1 MSDAFQPFLTRAV
14 SGTPLSTDEMRGAI
28 DLLLEGNVDPVQSG
42 AFLTAL
48 KMRGETAE
56 EIAGAAMAMRA
67 AAISFEGPEGA
78 VDTCGTGG
86 DGANTYNIS
95 TATALV
101 LAACGV
107 PVAKHGNRGVS
118 SASGSSDVLT
128 ALGVAIDG
136 APEKAKA
143 CLEEVGIAFLF
154 APSHHP
160 AMRHMAPIRKALGMR
175 TLFNLLGPLTNP
187 AGAKRQLLG
196 VYDRSLLMPIAE
208 TLHTLGSVA
217 AWVVH
222 GSDGLDEL
230 TVTGESY
237 VAVLENGLIEERT
250 VTPEEAKLERHPAE
264 ALKGGSPAENA
275 LALHRLLD
283 GESGAYRDAVVLNTA
298 AGLIVGGRTDDLA
311 TGARIAETVID
322 SGAAK
327 QLLVNFIAHTNGK
340 S

>member
-1 MSDAFQPFLTRAV
+1 MSEDFQKYLRRAAT
-14 SGTPLSTDEMRGAI
+14 GTPLTAEEMQGAI
-28 DLLLEGNVDPVQSG
+28 DLLLGGEVDPIQAG
-42 AFLTAL
+42 AFLMAL
-48 KMRGETAE
+48 KVRGESIAE
-56 EIAGAAMAMRA
+56 ITGAARAMRA

-78 VDTCGTGG
+78 IDTCGTGG

-107 PVAKHGNRGVS
+107 PVAKHGNRSVS

-136 APEKAKA
+136 APEKAA
-143 CLEEVGIAFLF
+143 ECLDEVGIAFLF

-160 AMRHMAPIRKALGMR
+160 AMRHMAPVRKALGMR

-196 VYDRSLLMPIAE
+196 VYDRTFLVPIAE
-208 TLHTLGSVA
+208 TLRELGSDA
-217 AWVVH
+217 AWIVH

-237 VAVLENGLIEERT
+237 VAVLEDGT
-250 VTPEEAKLERHPAE
+250 VTERVVAPEDAKLERHSHE

-283 GESGAYRDAVVLNTA
+283 GESGAYRDATVFNAA
-298 AGLIVGGRTDDLA
+298 AGLIVAGRTTDLA

-322 SGAAK
+322 SGGAK
-327 QLLVNFIAHTNGK
+327 ALLLNFIAHTNAK